1 MSIELSMVA
10 ALIALGL
17 FQLALTAIEYRRVHG
32 VKYANTARDVPSTKQ
47 DSKLLGRL
55 SRAQSNLM
63 ETAPYF
69 IALAIIIHLMGLS
82 TDTTQLAAIAFV
94 ALRLIYLP
102 LYAFG
107 VPDIR
112 GMVWTLSFIALGV
125 MAYAVL
131 VAVPWGSVQDPVMR
145 LIGSF
150 G

>member
-1 MSIELSMVA
+1 MTTELAMAV
-10 ALIALGL
+10 ALIVLGL

-32 VKYANTARDVPSTKQ
+32 VKYANTARDTPSEKQ

-69 IALAIIIHLMGLS
+69 IGLALIITVTGLS
-82 TDTTQLAAIAFV
+82 SDMTKLAAIAFV
-94 ALRLIYLP
+94 LLRILYLP

-112 GMVWTLSFIALGV
+112 GLIWTLSFVALGV
-125 MAYAVL
+125 MTYAVVVSIAWNEML
-131 VAVPWGSVQDPVMR
+131 QPVLS
-145 LIGSF
+145 LIGR
-150 G
+150 

>member
-1 MSIELSMVA
+1 MVA
-10 ALIALGL
+10 ALIALGM

-32 VKYANTARDVPSTKQ
+32 VKYANTARDVPSEKQ
-47 DSKLLGRL
+47 DSKFLGRL

-69 IALAIIIHLMGLS
+69 IGLAFVIHLTGIS
-82 TDTTQLAAIAFV
+82 SDTTQLAAIAFV
-94 ALRLIYLP
+94 ALRVIYLP

-112 GMVWTLSFIALGV
+112 GLVWTLSFIALGV

-131 VAVPWGSVQDPVMR
+131 VAVPWTSVQEPVTR

-150 G
+150 

>member
-10 ALIALGL
+10 AQIALGM

-55 SRAQSNLM
+55 SRAQNNLM

-69 IALAIIIHLMGLS
+69 IALALIIHLMGLS
-82 TDTTQLAAIAFV
+82 TDVTQLAAMAFV

-112 GMVWTLSFIALGV
+112 GMVWTLSFIALGF

-131 VAVPWGSVQDPVMR
+131 VAVPWTSVKDPVMR
-145 LIGSF
+145 LIGAF
-150 G
+150 